1 MIISLFSDDEDDAH
15 ADDSNNNTK
24 VDSKILI
31 TTLSPQ
37 AQEFCV
43 LVIPNW
49 KTTVLFF
56 CPSTEQHVSKDPSSS
71 IIIYK
76 KKNYYYA
83 IYYSSSWVRLALQ
96 FFSAIKVREDTEVED

>member
-43 LVIPNW
+43 LVIPN
-49 KTTVLFF
+49 
-56 CPSTEQHVSKDPSSS
+56 
-71 IIIYK
+71 
-76 KKNYYYA
+76 
-83 IYYSSSWVRLALQ
+83 
-96 FFSAIKVREDTEVED
+96 